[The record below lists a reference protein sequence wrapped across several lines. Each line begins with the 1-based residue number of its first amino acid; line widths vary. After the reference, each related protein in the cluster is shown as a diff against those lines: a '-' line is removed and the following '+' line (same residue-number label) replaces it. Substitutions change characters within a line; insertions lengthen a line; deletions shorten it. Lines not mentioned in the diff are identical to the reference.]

1 MADGGS
7 GQEEH
12 CTPSCESN
20 DDASDGTTPLHW
32 ACIDGDLNTVQ
43 YLIREEHCNPSCDMM
58 AIHHFTLL
66 RRYGHLNIAQ
76 SLAHQRE
83 TL

>member
-1 MADGGS
+1 MVDGLKRPPLRVLNKLQRTTKRQGTDLELAARQAMADGGS

-43 YLIREEHCNPSCDMM
+43 L
-58 AIHHFTLL
+58 
-66 RRYGHLNIAQ
+66 
-76 SLAHQRE
+76 HQRG